1 MNTVIDFNIDKER
14 YFKSIERLEE
24 IYRRVSL
31 KATESSEHR
40 CPYKDAK
47 SKCTASFK
55 CRNQS
60 PHMVCT
66 GSDDLDYRSAW
77 DL

>member
-40 CPYKDAK
+40 CP
-47 SKCTASFK
+47 T
-55 CRNQS
+55 RTLS
-60 PHMVCT
+60 PSVLRPLSVGTSPPIWSVLGAMT
-66 GSDDLDYRSAW
+66 
-77 DL
+77 

>member
-1 MNTVIDFNIDKER
+1 MNTVIDFNVDKER

-24 IYRRVSL
+24 IYRQVSL

-47 SKCTASFK
+47 WEIFRKEMVWASALAESK
-55 CRNQS
+55 
-60 PHMVCT
+60 
-66 GSDDLDYRSAW
+66 AW
-77 DL
+77 G